1 MHRLSEGRVGHDAGM
16 EFPRPFTTDE
26 YDRRVVAVQAEMAR
40 RSMAGLVVVDPAS
53 MYYLCGYDA
62 WSFYMPQCVVVPSS
76 GDLHLFTRA
85 MDASGGGITAGLPDD
100 RVHGY
105 PEALVHRPDVHPFDW
120 ITDRAVELGLLPTT
134 PAPRSGSISTRTTSL
149 SGGTSLCRP
158 GWAAAGSSTVT
169 SSCRGSGW

>member
-85 MDASGGGITAGLPDD
+85 MDASGGGADIANNGGDGEEESAKDD
-100 RVHGY
+100 G
-105 PEALVHRPDVHPFDW
+105 
-120 ITDRAVELGLLPTT
+120 GLLGAFVGATGNKSVL
-134 PAPRSGSISTRTTSL
+134 R
-149 SGGTSLCRP
+149 
-158 GWAAAGSSTVT
+158 VVK
-169 SSCRGSGW
+169 